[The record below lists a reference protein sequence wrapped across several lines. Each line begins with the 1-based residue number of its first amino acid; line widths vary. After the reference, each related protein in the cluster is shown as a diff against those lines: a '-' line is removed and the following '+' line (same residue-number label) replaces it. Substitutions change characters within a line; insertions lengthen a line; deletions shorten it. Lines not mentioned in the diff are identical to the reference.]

1 MVIKMQIRK
10 GVSFNHM
17 GIYVHDLIAM
27 EAFYTGVLG
36 FTVTDRGSLQGPHG
50 PVQLIFLSRDPR
62 THHQIVLASGRPE
75 KLDYNPINQISLAA
89 DSLSTLC
96 EMYRRF
102 VEMGTHDIDA
112 ITHGNAV
119 SFYVRDPE
127 GNRLELFF
135 DTPWYVSQ
143 PMKVPVDLELPE
155 DQLLAVVE
163 AHARSLPGFCSRAEW
178 ELRMQAL
185 MTAN

>member
-1 MVIKMQIRK
+1 MQNAK
-10 GVSFNHM
+10 GLSFNHM
-17 GIYVHDLIAM
+17 GIYVHDLPAM

-36 FTVTDRGSLQGPHG
+36 FSVTDRGSLQGPTG
-50 PVQLIFLSRDPR
+50 PVQLVFLSRDPR
-62 THHQIVLASGRPE
+62 THHQIVLASGRPQT
-75 KLDYNPINQISLAA
+75 LAYNPINQISLAA
-89 DSLSTLC
+89 DSLATLR
-96 EMYRRF
+96 EVYRRF
-102 VEMGTHDIDA
+102 VELGAPDIDA

-143 PMKVPVDLELPE
+143 PMKVPVDLTLPD

-163 AHARSLPGFCSRAEW
+163 AHARSLPGFCPRAQW

-185 MTAN
+185 MSAN